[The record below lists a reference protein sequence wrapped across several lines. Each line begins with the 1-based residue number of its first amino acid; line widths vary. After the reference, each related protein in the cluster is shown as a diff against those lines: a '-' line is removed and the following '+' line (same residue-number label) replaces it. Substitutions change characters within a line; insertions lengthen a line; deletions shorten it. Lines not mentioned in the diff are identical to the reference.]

1 MKMDYSEPIV
11 FGQVCNGWFS
21 SFGHLAGVA
30 LIENLNFQWFATIA
44 FVSVRSS

>member
-1 MKMDYSEPIV
+1 MKMDYCEPIV

-30 LIENLNFQWFATIA
+30 QCC
-44 FVSVRSS
+44 